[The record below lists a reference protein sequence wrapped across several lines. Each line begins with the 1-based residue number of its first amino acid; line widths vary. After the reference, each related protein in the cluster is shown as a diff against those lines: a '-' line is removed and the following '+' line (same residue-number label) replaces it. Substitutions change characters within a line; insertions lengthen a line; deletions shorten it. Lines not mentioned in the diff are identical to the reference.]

1 MSTDDGRDVAT
12 QHGQPA
18 TPFTGAW
25 WSTSHPTF
33 AGITG
38 FFAGM
43 LYVALVPGG
52 IAAVLRY
59 VLDDQG
65 IKTAFLPVVIALI
78 VLPVVLLVPRKTRR
92 FGTFVLVGMAVTIAV
107 VLGVTSLVLY
117 LMVQT
122 GQ

>member
-12 QHGQPA
+12 QHGHPA